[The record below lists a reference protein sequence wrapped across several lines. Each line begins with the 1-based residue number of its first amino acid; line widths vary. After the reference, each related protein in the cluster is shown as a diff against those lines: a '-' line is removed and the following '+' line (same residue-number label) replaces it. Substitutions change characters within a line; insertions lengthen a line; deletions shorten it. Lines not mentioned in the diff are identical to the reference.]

1 MGDKK
6 PSSVLTDDWESDLAA
21 IIEKTNQNLNLLRKI
36 GEKRDEPRQ
45 ASSLLP
51 RTRSGHSVV
60 TKFDSERSADAS
72 INKWKKVL
80 DDSTTMK
87 RHIATKI
94 LDSHK
99 SKKETSRAWEG
110 VTTNQGDPKE
120 PPKQSTSSFQPLL
133 PLDEIKKSVEVKIT
147 SHAKATEK
155 LVADLRLD
163 LQQLVTDCALTAKK
177 SDEAHTKIQ
186 ATLNR
191 FDVLES
197 EANKLVETMP
207 RVEMNTG
214 ALLKWRGSV
223 ESDIRE
229 MSSKI
234 DASAAIQDKYVVLER
249 QFGQLDN
256 KLQKI
261 HGIEAHLDALTKR
274 IQTLETTTARNAES
288 ITIAHTVDI
297 TVAKAIQDFEERQV
311 KRIDAVTE
319 LHESKLKSFLKTIQ
333 NQREHHERAVQFAL
347 ESGFGD
353 VHSEIEALQKR
364 LDTRVDE
371 SWDSMEPRVTNLS
384 KRITALEATSIE
396 KKPGSQDEEQ
406 LLKLRK
412 LIESY
417 VPRGELG
424 ALVLNEI
431 NAHPIA
437 AACRRLEST
446 FVKIQQ
452 DADRKH
458 HDLNG
463 LAQNTSEDVARL
475 RSDVAALHLGLQKT
489 GYLETQM
496 LRSKLIQCSAELEK
510 LRQVRQEMNMQ
521 FERLEKDRDTQ
532 VARLT
537 NHVRETEAKR
547 EKEVAA
553 LTAALQEKA
562 VEIALSTGKLQSLQD
577 VWKRDSAV
585 LQSTKE
591 RMHEARQQASE
602 MRAKLQRCHHDMT
615 RQRIEATHLQESHHM
630 LTQEWMS
637 AKHEAK
643 LAREALNRALVEK
656 KQSTIAF
663 LDDSIARLRGISSTD
678 KISQKIPSHNAESL
692 ICEISSLHS
701 HLDTVRDEMKRVE
714 AAKLA
719 LEAELRA
726 SFQIQLDLKEAS
738 HASVLRARQAS
749 LDEALRKLKDCER
762 NENEVMDEIYRLSK
776 IFKTNNFV
784 SNNMSATTALRALNE
799 VVSEWQAGQ
808 EDCEVLNRL
817 RASLESCHL
826 EIESQHKKW
835 EIKTQEHHQELQVIL
850 DEKAK
855 VEKNLEELRA
865 SSQAENAKQLVL
877 ETSWAEANAKICE
890 LQETIKTLDS
900 KYRDIM
906 SQQSVLEG
914 KVVELDDLKLNFGV
928 LEQKNQ
934 DLVQLVQSLEENL
947 AENEINRQD
956 LIENARGLE
965 FKLNEMQSAHETLS
979 TEYDSIVIELEEC
992 HAALEVANSSK
1003 DEISLKLR
1011 EANAQLK
1018 EYEIKFRTMHQSLDV
1033 LASAKSDAEQQLA
1046 QALTQVEIIEEE
1058 KNMLLQSR
1066 LNEEK
1071 LASLEADKRG
1081 FEKQMQEWAEREK
1094 QLIQDRDEWKN
1105 AVEIRR
1111 AALECEMGAVVAQL
1125 DAEREKTATRE
1136 ADLQE
1141 IISSL
1146 QIHVQ
1151 VDNKTDSNDLSP
1163 LLRLKHGLEVLLA
1176 TLKQHKA
1183 DLDKIVQL
1191 ISEHGE
1197 DTQHFADVQRAV
1209 NQLKL
1214 ILADKSAVEDQ
1225 AADHVQEILRCEEK
1239 YNALQVEFET
1249 QEATL
1254 FALREA
1260 FAAVEKQSQASI
1272 DNLEA
1277 TKASWQAEAASHE
1290 AQITQLKEKVET
1302 SELLVQKAK
1311 FRLEQTFQRSSQELE
1326 NTRENFIHR
1335 IEDDL
1340 FRLDEQVHSFS
1351 EDILGQQ
1358 KVHDSTLDKI
1368 SREQSV
1374 AQELNNAVAKL
1385 QEQLTIAPFVLQT
1398 VNRLHLAIQEQPAE
1412 KLSEVSN
1419 IKALENQLVAET
1431 EITARELLLKGG
1443 DISYVSK
1450 SLERL
1455 PEIQK
1460 RLNGIAT
1467 YIQSLKVSHS
1477 HLTNSSQGGPS
1488 TKPENLALDVI
1499 LEEDASLSCGDTVES
1514 TQPISTGPRN
1524 CRIPDT
1530 HVCDISDRN
1539 ISTEDNSNGIIPTE
1553 NAMSP
1558 LSSSFEL
1565 LTEKNELN
1573 SLTMRTLAS
1582 VLTVDHAPPT
1592 LDFYS
1597 INFVESEEKYH
1608 EIQTNYDEEIE
1619 LSQTDEGRI
1628 IYSLPSDIE
1637 SNDVMLDEENV
1648 VGSSGSLD
1656 PDFKEDFP
1664 STAEMS
1670 DQHNAHEKFIYEES
1684 PKFTAS
1690 SRDVQSATQETE
1702 QRTKF
1707 IESVES
1713 TKSHRNI
1720 LSMETSTNSD
1730 SDCDSRHSRP
1740 DQSQNLGSQCNYG
1753 LLKTDTEDNIILQHS
1768 DDSHAENCNEVVAGE
1783 IHSSANVTKE
1793 ESYRDSVSK
1802 KSPKTQEAELTLHE
1816 VSSSQIYVNY
1826 TPNDPGSESPEKIIG
1841 TKEVYEK
1848 EMTDEG
1854 SERPRTNEEL
1864 LNQLQKQTEDSECD
1878 EVERLML
1885 EKMQQGSLQTMN
1897 KQNGNS
1903 RENSMNCDSEYIE
1916 PDDEV
1921 KSEDYSHS
1929 LDESQDI
1936 ALDASSDSIVDTTT
1950 NLGFSSLSAFA
1961 TTFEGAPSPERS
1973 DETNSNVS
1981 PSRQTTFYESQ
1992 RLAHLQTQR
2001 QNEKENFKTTENDE
2015 ELHDIATQQALRENS
2030 IVLENDSCDDD
2041 IHEKSTALN
2050 TTLENRKSESDD
2062 IPVTEPGIN
2071 EVTVETSDTE
2081 TSISGQEGQ
2090 GCRKILFS
2098 REPSAENLGDYLSM
2112 TRATQNSSMDATN
2125 DSSDAEEF
2133 QDVEPCRSGSS
2144 EYIEKFLG
2152 GQEMRAQESTIVS
2165 QHMGVSERT
2174 LENQVVGADEPLS
2187 NDESECSF
2195 EASRD
2200 GLDESGHN
2208 SDHSDKSIGVEHG
2221 GDTTNETLELSTYVP
2236 QTLESRHGL
2245 DLSGSSLLQ
2254 EPTTEAIQ
2262 QITPQSRET
2271 GGYLSQDEQC
2281 LVDQE
2286 SPSALLTEMDN
2297 SFDNLDDELS
2307 ATSSEM
2313 VKTND
2318 IQEESDARDNV
2329 SSPSSI
2335 VPHLD
2340 EETPA
2345 PKLPYETSESPDDS
2359 TRGNLA
2365 ISEPLKTQPERPLQ
2379 LYSYDKQEIEESL
2392 DEFERLMVS
2401 RLYTL
2406 QETSASLAENEL
2418 EDTSDE
2424 EDSKN
2429 KFIADNDK
2437 SDSENKAFS
2446 EQENMD
2452 ECLDASK
2459 ESLLEQVMNIEDIRY
2474 ASESSSAQSANGS
2487 PTNRRSLDSILENVE
2502 IESNEPYMERI
2513 GLSSFTPSDQSTK
2526 EISLGHTTGPKD
2538 IDMSSVQLVNNLKP
2552 TSHTTDKEGGM
2563 NYDIQCEQN
2572 VPHEKCVLGEMS
2584 IAQAHSRNHDGKPQH
2599 SQDFAV
2605 ATSSDTPLQSVEH
2618 E

>member
-51 RTRSGHSVV
+51 RTRSSHSVV
-60 TKFDSERSADAS
+60 AKFDSERSADAS

-99 SKKETSRAWEG
+99 SKKETSRAWDA
-110 VTTNQGDPKE
+110 TTNQDDPKE

-133 PLDEIKKSVEVKIT
+133 SLDEIKKSVEVEIK

-163 LQQLVTDCALTAKK
+163 LQQLVTDCASTAKK

-191 FDVLES
+191 FDALES

-207 RVEMNTG
+207 RVEMSTG

-234 DASAAIQDKYVVLER
+234 DASAAIQEKFVVLER
-249 QFGQLDN
+249 QFGQLDT

-297 TVAKAIQDFEERQV
+297 AVAKAIQDFEERQV

-371 SWDSMEPRVTNLS
+371 SRDSMEPRVTNLS
-384 KRITALEATSIE
+384 KRVTALEATAIE

-417 VPRGELG
+417 VPREELG

-431 NAHPIA
+431 NAHPIT

-452 DADRKH
+452 DTDRKH

-475 RSDVAALHLGLQKT
+475 RNDVAALHLGVQKT

-510 LRQVRQEMNMQ
+510 LRQVRQEMNIQ

-547 EKEVAA
+547 EKEVAV
-553 LTAALQEKA
+553 LTAALQEKT

-577 VWKRDSAV
+577 VWKRDLAV

-591 RMHEARQQASE
+591 RMHEARQQTSE
-602 MRAKLQRCHHDMT
+602 MRAKLQRCQHDMT

-643 LAREALNRALVEK
+643 LAREALNRALAEK
-656 KQSTIAF
+656 KQSRIAY
-663 LDDSIARLRGISSTD
+663 LDDSIARLRSTSSTD

-701 HLDTVRDEMKRVE
+701 DLDTVRDEMKRVE

-749 LDEALRKLKDCER
+749 LDEAVRKLKDCER

-776 IFKTNNFV
+776 IFKANSFV
-784 SNNMSATTALRALNE
+784 SNNVSATTALRALHE

-808 EDCEVLNRL
+808 EDREVLNRL

-835 EIKTQEHHQELQVIL
+835 EIMTQEHHQELQVIL

-865 SSQAENAKQLVL
+865 SSQAENAKLLAL
-877 ETSWAEANAKICE
+877 ETSWAEANAKIAE
-890 LQETIKTLDS
+890 FQETIKTLDS

-914 KVVELDDLKLNFGV
+914 NVVELDDLKLKFGV

-947 AENEINRQD
+947 AENEVSRKA

-965 FKLNEMQSAHETLS
+965 FKLNEMQSAHVTLS
-979 TEYDSIVIELEEC
+979 TEYDSIITELEEC
-992 HAALEVANSSK
+992 HSALEIANSSK
-1003 DEISLKLR
+1003 DELSLKLR

-1018 EYEIKFRTMHQSLDV
+1018 DDEIKFRTMHQSLDV
-1033 LASAKSDAEQQLA
+1033 LASAKSDAEEELA
-1046 QALTQVEIIEEE
+1046 KALTQVETIEEE
-1058 KNMLLQSR
+1058 KNVLLQSH

-1071 LASLEADKRG
+1071 LASLEADKRS

-1105 AVEIRR
+1105 AIEIRR
-1111 AALECEMGAVVAQL
+1111 AALECELGAVVAQL

-1136 ADLQE
+1136 DDLQE
-1141 IISSL
+1141 IISRL
-1146 QIHVQ
+1146 QIPVQ
-1151 VDNKTDSNDLSP
+1151 VDNETESNDLSP
-1163 LLRLKHGLEVLLA
+1163 LLRLKRGLEVLLV

-1197 DTQHFADVQRAV
+1197 DTQHFAGVQRAV
-1209 NQLKL
+1209 NHLKL
-1214 ILADKSAVEDQ
+1214 ILADKSALEDQ

-1302 SELLVQKAK
+1302 SELLEQQAK
-1311 FRLEQTFQRSSQELE
+1311 FRLEQTLQRSSQELE
-1326 NTRENFIHR
+1326 NTGENFIHR

-1358 KVHDSTLDKI
+1358 KVHDLTLDKI

-1385 QEQLTIAPFVLQT
+1385 QQQLTVAPSVLQT
-1398 VNRLHLAIQEQPAE
+1398 
-1412 KLSEVSN
+1412 
-1419 IKALENQLVAET
+1419 
-1431 EITARELLLKGG
+1431 
-1443 DISYVSK
+1443 
-1450 SLERL
+1450 
-1455 PEIQK
+1455 
-1460 RLNGIAT
+1460 
-1467 YIQSLKVSHS
+1467 
-1477 HLTNSSQGGPS
+1477 
-1488 TKPENLALDVI
+1488 
-1499 LEEDASLSCGDTVES
+1499 
-1514 TQPISTGPRN
+1514 
-1524 CRIPDT
+1524 
-1530 HVCDISDRN
+1530 
-1539 ISTEDNSNGIIPTE
+1539 
-1553 NAMSP
+1553 
-1558 LSSSFEL
+1558 
-1565 LTEKNELN
+1565 
-1573 SLTMRTLAS
+1573 
-1582 VLTVDHAPPT
+1582 
-1592 LDFYS
+1592 
-1597 INFVESEEKYH
+1597 
-1608 EIQTNYDEEIE
+1608 
-1619 LSQTDEGRI
+1619 
-1628 IYSLPSDIE
+1628 
-1637 SNDVMLDEENV
+1637 
-1648 VGSSGSLD
+1648 
-1656 PDFKEDFP
+1656 
-1664 STAEMS
+1664 
-1670 DQHNAHEKFIYEES
+1670 
-1684 PKFTAS
+1684 
-1690 SRDVQSATQETE
+1690 
-1702 QRTKF
+1702 
-1707 IESVES
+1707 
-1713 TKSHRNI
+1713 
-1720 LSMETSTNSD
+1720 
-1730 SDCDSRHSRP
+1730 
-1740 DQSQNLGSQCNYG
+1740 
-1753 LLKTDTEDNIILQHS
+1753 
-1768 DDSHAENCNEVVAGE
+1768 
-1783 IHSSANVTKE
+1783 
-1793 ESYRDSVSK
+1793 
-1802 KSPKTQEAELTLHE
+1802 
-1816 VSSSQIYVNY
+1816 
-1826 TPNDPGSESPEKIIG
+1826 
-1841 TKEVYEK
+1841 
-1848 EMTDEG
+1848 
-1854 SERPRTNEEL
+1854 
-1864 LNQLQKQTEDSECD
+1864 
-1878 EVERLML
+1878 
-1885 EKMQQGSLQTMN
+1885 
-1897 KQNGNS
+1897 
-1903 RENSMNCDSEYIE
+1903 
-1916 PDDEV
+1916 
-1921 KSEDYSHS
+1921 
-1929 LDESQDI
+1929 
-1936 ALDASSDSIVDTTT
+1936 
-1950 NLGFSSLSAFA
+1950 
-1961 TTFEGAPSPERS
+1961 
-1973 DETNSNVS
+1973 
-1981 PSRQTTFYESQ
+1981 
-1992 RLAHLQTQR
+1992 
-2001 QNEKENFKTTENDE
+2001 
-2015 ELHDIATQQALRENS
+2015 
-2030 IVLENDSCDDD
+2030 
-2041 IHEKSTALN
+2041 
-2050 TTLENRKSESDD
+2050 
-2062 IPVTEPGIN
+2062 
-2071 EVTVETSDTE
+2071 
-2081 TSISGQEGQ
+2081 
-2090 GCRKILFS
+2090 
-2098 REPSAENLGDYLSM
+2098 
-2112 TRATQNSSMDATN
+2112 
-2125 DSSDAEEF
+2125 
-2133 QDVEPCRSGSS
+2133 
-2144 EYIEKFLG
+2144 
-2152 GQEMRAQESTIVS
+2152 
-2165 QHMGVSERT
+2165 
-2174 LENQVVGADEPLS
+2174 
-2187 NDESECSF
+2187 
-2195 EASRD
+2195 
-2200 GLDESGHN
+2200 
-2208 SDHSDKSIGVEHG
+2208 
-2221 GDTTNETLELSTYVP
+2221 
-2236 QTLESRHGL
+2236 
-2245 DLSGSSLLQ
+2245 
-2254 EPTTEAIQ
+2254 
-2262 QITPQSRET
+2262 
-2271 GGYLSQDEQC
+2271 
-2281 LVDQE
+2281 
-2286 SPSALLTEMDN
+2286 
-2297 SFDNLDDELS
+2297 
-2307 ATSSEM
+2307 
-2313 VKTND
+2313 
-2318 IQEESDARDNV
+2318 
-2329 SSPSSI
+2329 
-2335 VPHLD
+2335 
-2340 EETPA
+2340 
-2345 PKLPYETSESPDDS
+2345 
-2359 TRGNLA
+2359 
-2365 ISEPLKTQPERPLQ
+2365 
-2379 LYSYDKQEIEESL
+2379 
-2392 DEFERLMVS
+2392 
-2401 RLYTL
+2401 
-2406 QETSASLAENEL
+2406 
-2418 EDTSDE
+2418 
-2424 EDSKN
+2424 
-2429 KFIADNDK
+2429 
-2437 SDSENKAFS
+2437 
-2446 EQENMD
+2446 
-2452 ECLDASK
+2452 
-2459 ESLLEQVMNIEDIRY
+2459 
-2474 ASESSSAQSANGS
+2474 S
-2487 PTNRRSLDSILENVE
+2487 PT
-2502 IESNEPYMERI
+2502 
-2513 GLSSFTPSDQSTK
+2513 
-2526 EISLGHTTGPKD
+2526 
-2538 IDMSSVQLVNNLKP
+2538 
-2552 TSHTTDKEGGM
+2552 
-2563 NYDIQCEQN
+2563 
-2572 VPHEKCVLGEMS
+2572 
-2584 IAQAHSRNHDGKPQH
+2584 
-2599 SQDFAV
+2599 
-2605 ATSSDTPLQSVEH
+2605 
-2618 E
+2618 